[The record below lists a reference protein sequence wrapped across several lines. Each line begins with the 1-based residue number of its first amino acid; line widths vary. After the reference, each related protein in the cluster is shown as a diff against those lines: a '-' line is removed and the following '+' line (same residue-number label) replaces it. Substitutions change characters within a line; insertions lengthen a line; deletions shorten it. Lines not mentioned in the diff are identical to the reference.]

1 MGNRIDRTKTE
12 MTREEQ
18 FFTEPLF
25 TGGEYGVIV
34 VGGGHAGCEA
44 AAASARLGVRTL
56 LLTQNKDTL
65 AMLPCNPSIGGTAKG
80 ILVREVDALGGLMGQ
95 IADKA
100 QIQMRMLNRSKG
112 PAVQCLRG
120 QMDKNRY
127 HQEMLTT
134 LEHYENLDIRQ
145 GEVNQLILEEEQVRG
160 VILRTG
166 AAFYSECVVLTTGT
180 YLDSRVVIGNVHYP
194 SGPSGLPPATPLGIW
209 LRSLGLDMCRFKT
222 GTPARVDGRA
232 IDFTKMKE
240 QPPDSEPLAFS
251 FLTDE
256 GQIGARP
263 RISCWLSATTE
274 KTHEIIRANLHRS
287 PLYSGVIEGTGP
299 RYCPSI
305 EDKIVR
311 FADKDSHQTFLEPEG
326 LDTTEWYVQGMSSS
340 LPEDVQIAFLKTI
353 PGLEQVRVIRPAYA
367 IEYDCLQPTQLNHYL
382 AHKEIKGLFTA
393 GQING
398 TSGYEEAAAQGIL
411 AGINA
416 GLTVKGREMIA
427 IHRTQGYLGV
437 LVDDL
442 VTKGVMEPYRMFSSL
457 AEYRL
462 LLRQDNADSRLTP
475 LGRELGIISEERWQL
490 YQKTQQEIG
499 AEADRLEQARIS
511 PRDEKANALLVAK
524 GDHPLQKGISAMEL
538 LKRTNISYEDVVSL
552 VGEGEGS
559 RVAIEQVIITAK
571 YAGYIKKQQE
581 SVERAEKLESKRL
594 IVGTDYRELKG
605 LSLEAAQKLTD
616 LQPENIGQA
625 GRISGV
631 SPADINVLLIWLE
644 QGRRMVTPGHGA
656 DKA

>member
-1 MGNRIDRTKTE
+1 MSNVNSHLNRDG
-12 MTREEQ
+12 MFPQ

-44 AAASARLGVRTL
+44 AAASARLGVKTL
-56 LLTQNKDTL
+56 LLTLNKDAL

-80 ILVREVDALGGLMGQ
+80 ILVREVDALGGLMGR
-95 IADKA
+95 IADRA

-120 QMDKNRY
+120 QMDKTQY
-127 HQEMLTT
+127 HREMLAA

-145 GEVNQLILEEEQVRG
+145 GEVNQLILEENQVRG

-166 AAFYSECVVLTTGT
+166 AAFYSQCVVLTTGT
-180 YLDSRVVIGNVHYP
+180 YLDSRVVIGSVHYP

-209 LRSLGLDMCRFKT
+209 LRELGLDMCRFKT
-222 GTPARVDGRA
+222 GTPARVDGRT
-232 IDFTKMKE
+232 IDFSKMKE
-240 QPPDSEPLAFS
+240 QPPDPEPLAFS
-251 FLTDE
+251 FLTKPE
-256 GQIGARP
+256 EVEARP
-263 RISCWLSATTE
+263 HISCWLSYTNE
-274 KTHEIIRANLHRS
+274 KTHDIIRANLHRS
-287 PLYSGVIEGTGP
+287 PLYSGIIEGTGP

-382 AHKEIKGLFTA
+382 AHKEIKGLYTA

-416 GLTVKGREMIA
+416 GLAVLGKEPIA
-427 IHRTQGYLGV
+427 IRRTQGYLGV

-462 LLRQDNADSRLTP
+462 LLRQDNADARLTP
-475 LGRELGIISEERWQL
+475 LGHELGIISEERWTL
-490 YQKTQQEIG
+490 YQETQREIT
-499 AEADRLEQARIS
+499 EEQLRLEEAKITPQ
-511 PRDEKANALLVAK
+511 DEKAQALILKK
-524 GDHPLQKGISAMEL
+524 GDNPLQRGISAMEL

-552 VGEGEGS
+552 IGPGKGS
-559 RVAIEQVIITAK
+559 RAAKEQVVISAK

-581 SVERAEKLESKRL
+581 AIDRAEKLENKRL
-594 IVGTDYRELKG
+594 PVGTDYRQVRG
-605 LSLEAAQKLTD
+605 LSLEAGQKLTD

-644 QGRRMVTPGHGA
+644 QEKRGVLPNNIL
-656 DKA
+656 

>member
-1 MGNRIDRTKTE
+1 ME
-12 MTREEQ
+12 QQ
-18 FFTEPLF
+18 FFKEPLF
-25 TGGEYGVIV
+25 VGGEYGVIV

-44 AAASARLGVRTL
+44 AAASARLGVKTL
-56 LLTQNKDTL
+56 LLTLNKDAL

-80 ILVREVDALGGLMGQ
+80 ILVREVDALGGLMGR
-95 IADKA
+95 IADRA

-112 PAVQCLRG
+112 PAVQCLRA
-120 QMDKNRY
+120 QVDKNQY
-127 HQEMLTT
+127 HREMLAA

-145 GEVNQLILEEEQVRG
+145 GEVNQLIMEGDKVTG

-166 AAFYSECVVLTTGT
+166 AAFYSQAVVLTTGT

-194 SGPSGLPPATPLGIW
+194 SGPSGLPPATPLGVW
-209 LRSLGLDMCRFKT
+209 LRQQGLDMRRFKT
-222 GTPARVDGRA
+222 GTPARVDGRT
-232 IDFTKMKE
+232 IDFSKMKE
-240 QPPDSEPLAFS
+240 QPPDPEPFTFS
-251 FLTDE
+251 FLTTE
-256 GQIGARP
+256 EEVKARP
-263 RISCWLSATTE
+263 HISCWLSYTNE

-287 PLYSGVIEGTGP
+287 PLYSGIIEGTGP

-311 FADKDSHQTFLEPEG
+311 FADKESHQTFLEPEG

-340 LPEDVQIAFLKTI
+340 LPEDVQIAFLRTI
-353 PGLEQVRVIRPAYA
+353 AGLEQVRVIRPAYA
-367 IEYDCLQPTQLNHYL
+367 IEYDCLQPTQLNHHL

-416 GLTVKGREMIA
+416 GLSVLGKDMDMVA
-427 IHRTQGYLGV
+427 IRRTQGYLGV

-462 LLRQDNADSRLTP
+462 LLRQDNADQRLTP
-475 LGRELGIISEERWQL
+475 LGRELGIVSEERWQL
-490 YQKTQQEIG
+490 YQKTQAEIAAEQE
-499 AEADRLEQARIS
+499 RLENYKIS
-511 PRDEKANALLVAK
+511 PQNEALQALITAK
-524 GDHPLQKGISAMEL
+524 GENPLQKGISAMEL
-538 LKRTNISYEDVVSL
+538 LKRTSMSYEDVTAIA
-552 VGEGEGS
+552 GEGGGS
-559 RVAIEQVIITAK
+559 RAAKEQVVITAK

-581 SVERAEKLESKRL
+581 AIDRAEKLENKRL
-594 IVGTDYRELKG
+594 FAGTNYNQIQG
-605 LSLEAAQKLTD
+605 LSLEARQKLTA

-631 SPADINVLLIWLE
+631 SPADISVLLIWLE
-644 QGRRMVTPGHGA
+644 QQKLQHKQEKEE
-656 DKA
+656 D

>member
-1 MGNRIDRTKTE
+1 MTKTMEHLNQDE
-12 MTREEQ
+12 M
-18 FFTEPLF
+18 FFPEPLF
-25 TGGEYGVIV
+25 CGGEYGVIV

-44 AAASARLGVRTL
+44 AAAAARLGVKTL
-56 LLTQNKDTL
+56 LLTLNKDAL

-80 ILVREVDALGGLMGQ
+80 ILVREVDALGGLMGV
-95 IADKA
+95 IADRA

-120 QMDKNRY
+120 QMDKNQY
-127 HQEMLTT
+127 HREMLAA

-145 GEVNQLILEEEQVRG
+145 GEVNQLMIENGAVRG

-209 LRSLGLDMCRFKT
+209 LRQLGLDMCRFKT
-222 GTPARVDGRA
+222 GTPARVDGRT
-232 IDFTKMKE
+232 IDFSKMKE
-240 QPPDSEPLAFS
+240 QPSDPEPLAFS
-251 FLTDE
+251 FLTTE
-256 GQIGARP
+256 EEIATRP
-263 RISCWLSATTE
+263 QISCWLSYTNE

-287 PLYSGVIEGTGP
+287 PLYSGIIEGTGP

-416 GLTVKGREMIA
+416 GLFVLGKEPIA
-427 IHRTQGYLGV
+427 ISRTQGYLGV

-457 AEYRL
+457 AEHRL
-462 LLRQDNADSRLTP
+462 LLRQDNADARLTP
-475 LGRELGIISEERWQL
+475 LGQALGIVPAERWAL
-490 YQKTQQEIG
+490 YEKTQEEIT
-499 AEADRLEQARIS
+499 AEQQRLETTRIT
-511 PRDEKANALLVAK
+511 PQDEKAQALITAK
-524 GDHPLQKGISAMEL
+524 GDNPLQKGISAMDL
-538 LKRTNISYEDVVSL
+538 LKRTNISYEDVISL
-552 VGEGEGS
+552 IGQGAGS
-559 RVAIEQVIITAK
+559 RVAREQVVITAK
-571 YAGYIKKQQE
+571 YTGYIKKQQE
-581 SVERAEKLESKRL
+581 AIERAEKLENKRL
-594 IVGTDYRELKG
+594 PVGTDYRAIKG
-605 LSLEAAQKLTD
+605 LSLEAGQKLTD
-616 LQPENIGQA
+616 LQPQNIGQA

-644 QGRRMVTPGHGA
+644 QQKRNGA
-656 DKA
+656 AKDKQK

>member
-1 MGNRIDRTKTE
+1 MSNVSSHLNTE
-12 MTREEQ
+12 EM
-18 FFTEPLF
+18 FFREPLF

-44 AAASARLGVRTL
+44 AAASARLGVKTL
-56 LLTQNKDTL
+56 LLTLNKDAL

-80 ILVREVDALGGLMGQ
+80 ILVREVDALGGLMGK

-120 QMDKNRY
+120 QMDKNQY
-127 HQEMLTT
+127 HREMLAA

-145 GEVNQLILEEEQVRG
+145 GEVNQLILEENQVRG

-166 AAFYSECVVLTTGT
+166 AAFYSQCVVLTTGT
-180 YLDSRVVIGNVHYP
+180 YLDSRVVIGSVHYP

-209 LRSLGLDMCRFKT
+209 LRKLGLDMCRFKT
-222 GTPARVDGRA
+222 GTPARVDGRT
-232 IDFTKMKE
+232 IDFGKMRE
-240 QPPDSEPLAFS
+240 QPPDAEPLAFS
-251 FLTDE
+251 FLTKPE
-256 GQIGARP
+256 EVEARP
-263 RISCWLSATTE
+263 HISCWLSYTNE
-274 KTHEIIRANLHRS
+274 KTHDIIRANLHRS
-287 PLYSGVIEGTGP
+287 PLYSGIIEGTGP

-367 IEYDCLQPTQLNHYL
+367 IEYDCLQPTQLNHHL
-382 AHKEIKGLFTA
+382 AHKEIKGLYTA

-416 GLTVKGREMIA
+416 GLSVLGREPIA
-427 IHRTQGYLGV
+427 IRRTQGYLGV

-475 LGRELGIISEERWQL
+475 LGQKLGIISAERWAL
-490 YQKTQQEIG
+490 YEATQAEI
-499 AEADRLEQARIS
+499 EKERSRLEESKITPQ
-511 PRDEKANALLVAK
+511 DEKAQELIIGK
-524 GDHPLQKGISAMEL
+524 GDHPLQRGISAMEL

-552 VGEGEGS
+552 IGPGEGS
-559 RVAIEQVIITAK
+559 QAAKEQVVISAK

-581 SVERAEKLESKRL
+581 AIDRAEKLENKRL
-594 IVGTDYRELKG
+594 PVGIDYREVKG
-605 LSLEAAQKLTD
+605 LSLEAGQKLTD

-644 QGRRMVTPGHGA
+644 QVKRDAMSNNIL
-656 DKA
+656 